1 LEIKNS
7 TSKNNNNSNN
17 NNNLEKPDEIDLTNS
32 NSDSITATTTATAT
46 ATTPSG
52 KSEFDK
58 KFEEDMKEQNMKRLN
73 FLLDRTSLYSKF
85 LSDKMKNP
93 TNQEKEQPRKGKKKR
108 KQEENASFKEKLD
121 EEIKSLEDAD
131 VSLQST
137 FPQPKLVTGGEM
149 RPYQLAG
156 LEWLVSLYENGL
168 NGILAD
174 EMGLGK
180 TIQCIAFFAYL
191 FEKKVFGPFLV
202 VVPVSTLPNWIRE
215 FKMWTPTMTVLK
227 YHGTKEERAQLRAD
241 HLSKKKEFPIVV
253 TSYEIAMND
262 RQYLQKKN

>member
-1 LEIKNS
+1 LEVKNS
-7 TSKNNNNSNN
+7 TSTKPTTTNSENN
-17 NNNLEKPDEIDLTNS
+17 NNNNTIDLTNS
-32 NSDSITATTTATAT
+32 APATTATTV
-46 ATTPSG
+46 TPT

-121 EEIKSLEDAD
+121 EEIKTLEDAD
-131 VSLQST
+131 VSLQSS
-137 FPQPKLVTGGEM
+137 FAQPKLVSGGEM

-241 HLSKKKEFPIVV
+241 HLLSKKKKN
-253 TSYEIAMND
+253 SQLLSLHMK
-262 RQYLQKKN
+262 LQ